1 MKKFLGLILLVL
13 STGLLFTGC
22 GMTEVTPSGSSE
34 LSQAHP
40 LLPGALVFDVTD
52 ARFGA
57 IPDDGKDDTKAIQS
71 AIAAA
76 AAHEKGSP
84 QGKLYQQQ
92 IIYLPEGTYHI
103 SDTLACVM
111 NNGNP
116 SHIGKYE
123 IPGSEGFQWIQGAG
137 AGKTILQLRTAEEIG
152 TFGSADN
159 PKPVLQTSRYSYD
172 RKQSGNSK
180 FQLWVTDLSIV
191 VPEDQPHAV
200 GLSFGVANMGAVKR
214 VHIQAEGD
222 GGHTG
227 LGLVQNN
234 NGPGMVEDVR
244 VDGFSTGMDINDPCG
259 VCFYLKNIELLNQK
273 PNGEGLVLSDKVTA
287 IENLV
292 VQQQHDSVTGVR
304 LCGTRSESIYDGV
317 MAFLTLIDPKFHYT
331 GAGKASVPAV
341 RIEQGHLYM
350 RGADFAGYG
359 EQPIEDHGRLRPATS
374 GELVLVHGHSKEEK
388 PNVVVAMDGAP
399 ARSLHLPLKP
409 TPEIPAR
416 AWERL
421 KAGDYTIVSQENLK
435 DGSLSVSTDWVV
447 VKPDGSDTEQ
457 LMTDWVIV
465 KPDGSDDTQLLQA
478 ALDSGARYI
487 GLLNGTDFVVKETL
501 HVNRPGTPGNVEL
514 IYGHM
519 SNVLLAGS
527 TTRQPPYTKPNDYV
541 SLHLH
546 TGRHG
551 QLLIHGLQL
560 LQGGAQ
566 GSDWRAEDFQ
576 VIQNDAACTVAFVD
590 IRAKAG
596 PRAYRNGAAAE
607 GQEVFF
613 DNCEFAYYKAFPQ
626 ELMVFKNQSV
636 WGRNLN
642 VEMPILDQEF
652 KLPGLNGETH
662 RFIGASR
669 VPRMVNDGGKLFT
682 IGQKLGEHGGTF
694 MQTRGGGQTELLS
707 FYLNEKTSRYLEPS
721 TEGSILRIEGADSA
735 CSMSGAERTRNAIF
749 PHKNG
754 FARLKMDGAEER
766 LLPCTMFP
774 TMEKFPGIDPFE
786 DNDEQRYLKKA
797 THRVFG
803 LFRIGGDE

>member
-1 MKKFLGLILLVL
+1 MCPLIPDCISFRCFPMTRILSLFLLLNW
-13 STGLLFTGC
+13 C
-22 GMTEVTPSGSSE
+22 GAAGVVSAESSMHFE
-34 LSQAHP
+34 PHP
-40 LLPGALVFDVTD
+40 VLPGAFVFDVTD

-92 IIYLPEGTYHI
+92 IIYLPEGTYDI

-116 SHIGKYE
+116 SHIGRYE
-123 IPGSEGFQWIQGAG
+123 IPGSEGFQWIQGDG
-137 AGKTILQLRTAEEIG
+137 VGKTILRLRSAEEIG
-152 TFGSADN
+152 TFGSAEN

-191 VPEDQPHAV
+191 VPDDQPHAV
-200 GLSFGVANMGAVKR
+200 GLSYAVANMGAVKR
-214 VHIQAEGD
+214 VHIQAEGN

-227 LGLVQNN
+227 LALVQNN
-234 NGPGMVEDVR
+234 NGPGMIEDVR
-244 VDGFSTGMDINDPCG
+244 VDGFGMGLDINDPCG
-259 VCFYLKNIELLNQK
+259 ACFYLKNIQLFNQK
-273 PNGEGLVLSDKVTA
+273 PNGVGMVLSDKVIA

-292 VQQQHDSVTGVR
+292 VQQQHDSVTGVV
-304 LCGTRSESIYDGV
+304 LCATRSESLYDGV

-331 GAGKASVPAV
+331 GAGKAAAPAI

-350 RGADFAGYG
+350 RGADFVGYG
-359 EQPIEDHGRLRPATS
+359 EQPINDHGRLRSATS
-374 GELVLVHGHSKEEK
+374 DELVLVHGHSKEEK
-388 PNVVVAMDGAP
+388 PNVVVTVDGAP
-399 ARSLHLPLKP
+399 AHSLNLPLKP

-421 KAGDYTIVSQENLK
+421 KADDYTIVSQK
-435 DGSLSVSTDWVV
+435 DLSDGRLSVSTDW
-447 VKPDGSDTEQ
+447 
-457 LMTDWVIV
+457 LIV
-465 KPDGSDDTQLLQA
+465 KPSGSDDTQLLQA

-487 GLLNGTDFVVKETL
+487 GLLNGADFVVKETL
-501 HVNRPGTPGNVEL
+501 HVNRPGSPGNVEL

-519 SNVLLAGS
+519 SNLFFAGS
-527 TTRQPPYTKPNDYV
+527 ISRQPPYTEPNDYV
-541 SLHLH
+541 GLHLH
-546 TGRHG
+546 TGQQE
-551 QLLIHGLQL
+551 QLVISGLQL
-560 LQGGAQ
+560 LSRAPK
-566 GSDWRAEDFQ
+566 GSNWQAEDFG
-576 VIQNDAACTVAFVD
+576 VIYNDAACTVVLVD

-596 PRAYRNGAAAE
+596 PRAYRNGVAAE

-613 DNCEFAYYKAFPQ
+613 DNCEFAYFKAFPQ
-626 ELMVFKNQSV
+626 ELMIFKNQSV

-642 VEMPILDQEF
+642 VEMPILDREF
-652 KLPGLNGETH
+652 NLPGLNGETH
-662 RFIGASR
+662 RFLSASR
-669 VPRMVNDGGKLFT
+669 VPRMVNDGGRLFT

-707 FYLNEKTSRYLEPS
+707 FYLNEKTSSYLEPS

-735 CSMSGAERTRNAIF
+735 CSVSGAERTRNAIF

-754 FARLKMDGAEER
+754 FARVRMDGDAER
-766 LLPCTMFP
+766 LLPCTLFP
-774 TMEKFPGIDPFE
+774 TMDKFPGIDPFE

-803 LFRIGGDE
+803 LFRIGGDKSNK

>member
-1 MKKFLGLILLVL
+1 MDRRYDSIKAGKELNFMKKLVRLILLINCL
-13 STGLLFTGC
+13 GTPGWLLAA
-22 GMTEVTPSGSSE
+22 PS
-34 LSQAHP
+34 LNWDAHS

-57 IPDDGKDDTKAIQS
+57 VPDDGKDDTKAIQA

-76 AAHEKGSP
+76 AALEKSKKGRY
-84 QGKLYQQQ
+84 YQQQ
-92 IIYLPEGTYHI
+92 VIYLPEGTYDI

-116 SHIGKYE
+116 AHKGRFE
-123 IPGSEGFQWIQGAG
+123 IPGSEGFQWIWGDG
-137 AGKTILQLRTAEEIG
+137 VGKTILRLRSAEEIG
-152 TFGSADN
+152 MFGSAEN

-200 GLSFGVANMGAVKR
+200 GLSYAVANMGAVKR

-227 LGLVQNN
+227 LALVQNN
-234 NGPGMVEDVR
+234 NGPGMIADVR
-244 VDGFSTGMDINDPCG
+244 VDGFSTGLDINDPCG
-259 VCFYLKNIELLNQK
+259 VCFYLKNIQLVNQK
-273 PNGEGLVLSDKVTA
+273 RNGVGLVLSDKVIA
-287 IENLV
+287 IENLR
-292 VQQQHDSVTGVR
+292 VQQQHDSVTGIR

-359 EQPIEDHGRLRPATS
+359 EKPIEDHGRLRPATS

-388 PNVVVAMDGAP
+388 SNVVVAIDGAP

-421 KAGDYTIVSQENLK
+421 KADDTTTVSQKDLK
-435 DGSLSVSTDWVV
+435 RGRLSVSTDWV
-447 VKPDGSDTEQ
+447 
-457 LMTDWVIV
+457 IV
-465 KPDGSDDTQLLQA
+465 KPSGSDDTQLVQA

-487 GLLNGTDFVVKETL
+487 GLLNGTDFVVKDTL

-519 SNVLLAGS
+519 SNIFLAGS
-527 TTRQPPYTKPNDYV
+527 ISRQPPYTQLNDYV
-541 SLHLH
+541 GLHLH
-546 TGRHG
+546 SGRHE

-560 LQGGAQ
+560 LSRAPKGGN
-566 GSDWRAEDFQ
+566 WRAEDFQ
-576 VIQNDAACTVAFVD
+576 VIQNDAACTVVLVD

-596 PRAYRNGAAAE
+596 PRAYRNGAAAA
-607 GQEVFF
+607 GHEVFF
-613 DNCEFAYYKAFPQ
+613 DNCEFAYFKAFPQ
-626 ELMVFKNQSV
+626 ELMVFKNQRV

-642 VEMPILDQEF
+642 VEMPILDREI

-662 RFIGASR
+662 RFLSASR
-669 VPRMVNDGGKLFT
+669 VPRMVNDGGQVFT

-735 CSMSGAERTRNAIF
+735 CSVSGAERTRNAIF

-766 LLPCTMFP
+766 LLPCTLFP
-774 TMEKFPGIDPFE
+774 TMETYPGYDPFE
-786 DNDEQRYLKKA
+786 DNDAQRYLNKA

-803 LFRIGGDE
+803 LFRLGMYDASQ

>member
-1 MKKFLGLILLVL
+1 MKKLVRLILLINCWGTAAWL
-13 STGLLFTGC
+13 SAA
-22 GMTEVTPSGSSE
+22 SS
-34 LSQAHP
+34 LNWDAHS

-57 IPDDGKDDTKAIQS
+57 VPDDGKDDTKAIQA

-76 AAHEKGSP
+76 AALEQSKKGRYY
-84 QGKLYQQQ
+84 KQQV
-92 IIYLPEGTYHI
+92 IYLPEGTYDI

-116 SHIGKYE
+116 AHKGRFE
-123 IPGSEGFQWIQGAG
+123 IPGSEGFQWIWGDG
-137 AGKTILQLRTAEEIG
+137 VGKTILRLRSAEEIG
-152 TFGSADN
+152 TFGSAEA

-191 VPEDQPHAV
+191 VPDDQPHAV
-200 GLSFGVANMGAVKR
+200 GLSYGVANMGAVKR
-214 VHIQAEGD
+214 VHIQAEGN

-227 LGLVQNN
+227 LALVQNN
-234 NGPGMVEDVR
+234 NGPGMIADVR
-244 VDGFSTGMDINDPCG
+244 VDGFNTGIEINDPSG
-259 VCFYLKNIELLNQK
+259 KNFYLKRIELVNQ
-273 PNGEGLVLSDKVTA
+273 NADGVGLAVSDKVIA

-292 VQQQHDSVTGVR
+292 VRQRYAAVTSVLLRNTKSEQSSTG
-304 LCGTRSESIYDGV
+304 G
-317 MAFLTLIDPKFHYT
+317 MAHLTLLNPQFHHA
-331 GAGKASVPAV
+331 AGVKSAAMAI

-350 RGADFAGYG
+350 RGADFKGYG
-359 EQPIEDHGRLRPATS
+359 DKPIDDHGRLRPATS
-374 GELVLVHGHSKEEK
+374 GELVLVHGHTKEEK
-388 PNVVVAMDGAP
+388 SNVVVAIDGAP
-399 ARSLHLPLKP
+399 ARSLHLPLKS

-421 KAGDYTIVSQENLK
+421 KAEDYTTVSQK
-435 DGSLSVSTDWVV
+435 DIKGGHLSVSTDWV
-447 VKPDGSDTEQ
+447 
-457 LMTDWVIV
+457 IV
-465 KPDGSDDTQLLQA
+465 KPSGADDTQLLQA

-487 GLLNGTDFVVKETL
+487 GLLNGTDFVVKDTL
-501 HVNRPGTPGNVEL
+501 HVNRSGTLGNVEL

-527 TTRQPPYTKPNDYV
+527 ITRSPPYMQLNNYV
-541 SLHLH
+541 GLHLH
-546 TGRHG
+546 SGRHE
-551 QLLIHGLQL
+551 QLFIHGLQL
-560 LQGGAQ
+560 LTR
-566 GSDWRAEDFQ
+566 SPESSNWRAEDFQ
-576 VIQNDAACTVAFVD
+576 VIQNDAACTVTLVD

-613 DNCEFAYYKAFPQ
+613 DNCEFAYFKAFPQ
-626 ELMVFKNQSV
+626 ELMVFKKQSI

-662 RFIGASR
+662 RFLSASR
-669 VPRMVNDGGKLFT
+669 VPRMVNDGGQVFT

-707 FYLNEKTSRYLEPS
+707 AFFNQKASRYLEPD
-721 TEGSILRIEGADSA
+721 TKASILRVEGANSA
-735 CSMSGAERTRNAIF
+735 CSLVGVERTRNHTY

-754 FARLKMDGAEER
+754 FARLRMEGAAER
-766 LLPCTMFP
+766 LLPCTLFP
-774 TMEKFPGIDPFE
+774 TMEKYAGYDPFE
-786 DNDEQRYLKKA
+786 DNDAQRYLKKA

-803 LFRIGGDE
+803 LFRLGKSTVSQQAGTIVEGVKK

>member
-1 MKKFLGLILLVL
+1 MSKMKGLFGSIVL
-13 STGLLFTGC
+13 CIGIGGAGAASAA
-22 GMTEVTPSGSSE
+22 PAE
-34 LSQAHP
+34 LWQAQP
-40 LLPGALVFDVTD
+40 LLPGALVFDVTE

-57 IPDDGKDDTKAIQS
+57 VPDDGKDDTAAIQA

-116 SHIGKYE
+116 SHIGRYE
-123 IPGSEGFQWIQGAG
+123 IPGSEGFQWIWGDG
-137 AGKTILQLRTAEEIG
+137 AGKTILRLRSAKEIG
-152 TFGSADN
+152 TFGSAEN
-159 PKPVLQTSRYSYD
+159 PKPVLQTARFTYD

-191 VPEDQPHAV
+191 VPEDQPYAV
-200 GLSFGVANMGAVKR
+200 GLSYAVANMGAVRR

-244 VDGFSTGMDINDPCG
+244 IDGFSTGMDINDPCG

-273 PNGEGLVLSDKVTA
+273 PEGVGLVLSDKVIA

-292 VQQQHDSVTGVR
+292 VRQKHDSVTGVR
-304 LCGTRSESIYDGV
+304 LCGTRSESLYDGV

-331 GAGKASVPAV
+331 GAGNASAPAV

-359 EQPIEDHGRLRPATS
+359 KTPIEDHGRLRPATS

-388 PNVVVAMDGAP
+388 SNVVVAMDGAP

-421 KAGDYTIVSQENLK
+421 KAGDTTTVSQKDLK
-435 DGSLSVSTDWVV
+435 AGSLSVSTDWVV
-447 VKPDGSDTEQ
+447 VKPS
-457 LMTDWVIV
+457 
-465 KPDGSDDTQLLQA
+465 GSDDTQLLQA

-519 SNVLLAGS
+519 SNIFLAGS
-527 TTRQPPYTKPNDYV
+527 ICRQPPYAEPNDYV
-541 SLHLH
+541 GLHLH
-546 TGRHG
+546 TGRHE

-560 LQGGAQ
+560 LSRAPK
-566 GSDWRAEDFQ
+566 GSNWKAEDFQ
-576 VIQNDAACTVAFVD
+576 IFQNDAACTVALVD

-626 ELMVFKNQSV
+626 AILLVENQSV

-642 VEMPILDQEF
+642 VEDPILDQEF
-652 KLPGLNGETH
+652 NLPGLNGETH
-662 RFIGASR
+662 RFISASR

-766 LLPCTMFP
+766 LLPCTVFP

-786 DNDEQRYLKKA
+786 DSDEQRYLKKA

-803 LFRIGGDE
+803 LFRIGGG

>member
-1 MKKFLGLILLVL
+1 VNAYEERNAVNKIFGLILLL
-13 STGLLFTGC
+13 
-22 GMTEVTPSGSSE
+22 SGSAE
-34 LSQAHP
+34 AGILSAEASIHQEAHP

-57 IPDDGKDDTKAIQS
+57 VPDDGKDDTKAIQA

-84 QGKLYQQQ
+84 QGKFYQQQ
-92 IIYLPEGTYHI
+92 IIYLPEGTYDI

-116 SHIGKYE
+116 AHIGRYE
-123 IPGSEGFQWIQGAG
+123 IPGSEGFQWIQGDG
-137 AGKTILQLRTAEEIG
+137 VGKTILRLRPAEEIG
-152 TFGSADN
+152 TFGSAEN

-200 GLSFGVANMGAVKR
+200 GLSYAVANMGAVKR
-214 VHIQAEGD
+214 VHIQAEGN

-227 LGLVQNN
+227 LALVQNN
-234 NGPGMVEDVR
+234 NGPGMIADVR
-244 VDGFSTGMDINDPCG
+244 VDGFSTGLDINDPCG
-259 VCFYLKNIELLNQK
+259 VCFYLKNIQLVNQK
-273 PNGEGLVLSDKVTA
+273 PNGVGMVLSDKVIA

-292 VQQQHDSVTGVR
+292 VQQQHDSVTGIR

-317 MAFLTLIDPKFHYT
+317 MAFLTLIDPKFQYT
-331 GAGKASVPAV
+331 GTGNASAPAV

-359 EQPIEDHGRLRPATS
+359 EQPIDDHGRLRRATN

-388 PNVVVAMDGAP
+388 SNVVVAMDGAP

-409 TPEIPAR
+409 TPEIPVR

-421 KAGDYTIVSQENLK
+421 EADDYTTVTKKDLK
-435 DGSLSVSTDWVV
+435 RGRLSVSTDWV
-447 VKPDGSDTEQ
+447 
-457 LMTDWVIV
+457 IV
-465 KPDGSDDTQLLQA
+465 KPSGSDDTQLLQA

-487 GLLNGTDFVVKETL
+487 GLLNGTDFVAKETL
-501 HVNRPGTPGNVEL
+501 HVNRPETPGNVEL

-519 SNVLLAGS
+519 SNVFLAGS
-527 TTRQPPYTKPNDYV
+527 ICRQPPYAEPNDYV
-541 SLHLH
+541 GLHLH
-546 TGRHG
+546 TGRHE
-551 QLLIHGLQL
+551 QLIIYGLQL
-560 LQGGAQ
+560 LSRAPKGG
-566 GSDWRAEDFQ
+566 DWRAEDFQ
-576 VIQNDAACTVAFVD
+576 VIQNDASCTVAFVD

-642 VEMPILDQEF
+642 VEMPILDREF
-652 KLPGLNGETH
+652 KLPGQNGEIQ
-662 RFIGASR
+662 RFLSASR
-669 VPRMVNDGGKLFT
+669 VPRMENDGGRVFT

-694 MQTRGGGQTELLS
+694 MRTRGGGQTELLS

-735 CSMSGAERTRNAIF
+735 CSVSGAERTRNAIF

-754 FARLKMDGAEER
+754 FARVRMDGGAER

-803 LFRIGGDE
+803 LFRLGKYAASQQAGTIVEGVKK

>member
-1 MKKFLGLILLVL
+1 MKKLVRLILLINCL
-13 STGLLFTGC
+13 GTPGWLLAA
-22 GMTEVTPSGSSE
+22 PS
-34 LSQAHP
+34 LNWDAHS

-57 IPDDGKDDTKAIQS
+57 VPDDGKDDTKAIQA

-76 AAHEKGSP
+76 AALEKSKKGRY
-84 QGKLYQQQ
+84 YQQQ
-92 IIYLPEGTYHI
+92 VIYLPEGTYDI

-116 SHIGKYE
+116 AHKGRFE
-123 IPGSEGFQWIQGAG
+123 IPGSEGFQWIWGDG
-137 AGKTILQLRTAEEIG
+137 VGKTILRLRSAEEIG
-152 TFGSADN
+152 MFGSAEN

-200 GLSFGVANMGAVKR
+200 GLSYAVANMGAVKR

-227 LGLVQNN
+227 LALVQNN
-234 NGPGMVEDVR
+234 NGPGMIADVR
-244 VDGFSTGMDINDPCG
+244 VDGFSTGLDINDPCG
-259 VCFYLKNIELLNQK
+259 VCFYLKNIQLVNQK
-273 PNGEGLVLSDKVTA
+273 RNGVGLVLSDKVIA
-287 IENLV
+287 IENLR
-292 VQQQHDSVTGVR
+292 VQQQHDSVTGIR

-359 EQPIEDHGRLRPATS
+359 EKPIEDHGRLRPATS

-388 PNVVVAMDGAP
+388 PNVVVAVDGAP

-421 KAGDYTIVSQENLK
+421 KADDTTTVSQKDLK
-435 DGSLSVSTDWVV
+435 RGRLSVSTDWV
-447 VKPDGSDTEQ
+447 
-457 LMTDWVIV
+457 IV
-465 KPDGSDDTQLLQA
+465 KPSGSDDTQLVQA

-487 GLLNGTDFVVKETL
+487 GLLNGTDFVVKDTL

-519 SNVLLAGS
+519 SNIFLAGS
-527 TTRQPPYTKPNDYV
+527 ISRQPPYTQLNDYV
-541 SLHLH
+541 GLHLH
-546 TGRHG
+546 SGRHE

-560 LQGGAQ
+560 LSRAPKGGN
-566 GSDWRAEDFQ
+566 WRAEDFQ
-576 VIQNDAACTVAFVD
+576 VIQNDAACTVVLVD

-596 PRAYRNGAAAE
+596 PRAYRNGAAAA
-607 GQEVFF
+607 GHEVFF
-613 DNCEFAYYKAFPQ
+613 DNCEFAYFKAFPQ
-626 ELMVFKNQSV
+626 ELMVFKNQRV

-642 VEMPILDQEF
+642 VEMPILDREI

-662 RFIGASR
+662 RFLSASR
-669 VPRMVNDGGKLFT
+669 VPRMVNDGGQVFT

-735 CSMSGAERTRNAIF
+735 CSVSGAERTRNAIF

-766 LLPCTMFP
+766 LLPCTLFP
-774 TMEKFPGIDPFE
+774 TMETYPGYDPFE
-786 DNDEQRYLKKA
+786 DNDAQRYLNKA

-803 LFRIGGDE
+803 LFRLGMYDASQ

>member
-1 MKKFLGLILLVL
+1 MKNILSLVL
-13 STGLLFTGC
+13 VLNLSTLLGVIHA
-22 GMTEVTPSGSSE
+22 EPADNWA
-34 LSQAHP
+34 AHP
-40 LLPGALVFDVTD
+40 LLPGAFVFDVTD

-57 IPDDGKDDTKAIQS
+57 IPDDGKDDTKAIQA
-71 AIAAA
+71 AIEAA

-92 IIYLPEGTYHI
+92 IIYLPEGTYEI

-116 SHIGKYE
+116 SHIGRYE
-123 IPGSEGFQWIQGAG
+123 IPGSEGFQWIQGDG
-137 AGKTILQLRTAEEIG
+137 VGKTILRLRPAEEIG
-152 TFGSADN
+152 TFGSAEN

-191 VPEDQPHAV
+191 VPDDQPHAV
-200 GLSFGVANMGAVKR
+200 GLSYAVANMGAVKR

-227 LGLVQNN
+227 LALVQNN
-234 NGPGMVEDVR
+234 NGPGMIEDVR
-244 VDGFSTGMDINDPCG
+244 VDGFGMGLDINDPCG
-259 VCFYLKNIELLNQK
+259 VCFYLKNIQLVNQK
-273 PNGEGLVLSDKVTA
+273 PNGVGMVLSDKVTA

-292 VQQQHDSVTGVR
+292 VQQQHDSVTGVV
-304 LCGTRSESIYDGV
+304 LCATRSESLYDGV
-317 MAFLTLIDPKFHYT
+317 IAFLTLIDPKFHYT
-331 GAGKASVPAV
+331 GAGKAAAPAI

-350 RGADFAGYG
+350 RGADFARYG
-359 EQPIEDHGRLRPATS
+359 EQPINDHGRLRSATS
-374 GELVLVHGHSKEEK
+374 DELVLVHGHSKEEK
-388 PNVVVAMDGAP
+388 ANVVVTVDGAP
-399 ARSLHLPLKP
+399 AHSLNLPLKP

-421 KAGDYTIVSQENLK
+421 KANDYTTVSQK
-435 DGSLSVSTDWVV
+435 DLSDGRLSVSTDWLV
-447 VKPDGSDTEQ
+447 VKPS
-457 LMTDWVIV
+457 
-465 KPDGSDDTQLLQA
+465 GSDDTQLLQA

-487 GLLNGTDFVVKETL
+487 GLLNGANFVVKETL
-501 HVNRPGTPGNVEL
+501 HVNRPGSPGNVEL

-519 SNVLLAGS
+519 SNLFFAGS
-527 TTRQPPYTKPNDYV
+527 ISRQPPYTEPNDFV
-541 SLHLH
+541 GLHLH
-546 TGRHG
+546 TGQQE
-551 QLLIHGLQL
+551 QLVISGLQL
-560 LQGGAQ
+560 LTRAPK
-566 GSDWRAEDFQ
+566 GSNWQAEDFE
-576 VIQNDAACTVAFVD
+576 VIYNDAACTVAFVD

-596 PRAYRNGAAAE
+596 PRAYRNGVAAE

-626 ELMVFKNQSV
+626 ELMIFKNQSV

-642 VEMPILDQEF
+642 VEMPILDREF
-652 KLPGLNGETH
+652 NLPGLSGETH
-662 RFIGASR
+662 RFLSASR
-669 VPRMVNDGGKLFT
+669 VPRMVNDGGQVFT

-694 MQTRGGGQTELLS
+694 MQTCGGGQTELFS

-721 TEGSILRIEGADSA
+721 TEGSILRVEGADSA
-735 CSMSGAERTRNAIF
+735 CSVSGAERTRNAIF
-749 PHKNG
+749 PHKNA
-754 FARLKMDGAEER
+754 FARLKMEGAEER

-803 LFRIGGDE
+803 LFRLGKYAASQQAGTIVEGVKK